1 MPVRVLHFS
10 DAHIDSASG
19 GKKDPKTG
27 LSVRIIDFLKALDQ
41 IVDCAIDEKVD
52 IVLFAGDAYRNPT
65 PVPTYQREWGK
76 RMKRLSNAHIPVLM
90 LIGNHDI
97 SPAGGRASA
106 LQEYDTL
113 EVPYL
118 HLAKTIRLWKP
129 EDLHDVP
136 VQILTVPWVSK
147 STMISALG
155 LQRLTSDELY
165 TRLEDEISERIR
177 ASMEEI
183 DSGIPAVM
191 LAHYAVPGASYPN
204 RQAVSLGR
212 EVMLSAGL
220 VKDNCFSYTALGHIH
235 KYQNLN
241 TGEQP
246 PVIFSG
252 SIERVNFGETDEEKG
267 FVIADIE
274 NHHTVYSFRKI
285 SGRKFFNRE
294 LTIQKAETFQQEVMQ
309 VLPESRDVEDAM
321 IRLTINYPREWDTF
335 LDENELRKYMDKA
348 LEFHLIRKTTQI
360 QRIRVLGDEGISSL
374 DPPEL
379 LKKYCEMNSF
389 ETEETEMLM
398 AQAAPFFENEYR

>member
-19 GKKDPKTG
+19 GKKDPETG

-41 IVDCAIDEKVD
+41 IVDCAIDEKVQ

-76 RMKRLSNAHIPVLM
+76 RMKRLSNARIPLLM
-90 LIGNHDI
+90 LTGNHDI

-136 VQILTVPWVSK
+136 VQVLTVPWVSK
-147 STMISALG
+147 SSMISALG
-155 LQRLTSDELY
+155 LQRLTSDEIY
-165 TRLEDEISERIR
+165 ARLEDEISERIR

-183 DSGIPAVM
+183 DPDIPVIM
-191 LAHYAVPGASYPN
+191 MAHYAVPGASYPN
-204 RQAVSLGR
+204 RQAVTLGR

-220 VKDNCFSYTALGHIH
+220 VKDSRFSYSALGHIH
-235 KYQNLN
+235 KYQDLN
-241 TGEQP
+241 SGEQP

-267 FVIADIE
+267 FVLAEIE
-274 NHHTVYSFRKI
+274 NHHASYTFRKI
-285 SGRKFFNRE
+285 NGRKFFNWE
-294 LTIQKAETFQQEVMQ
+294 ITIQKVETFQQEVMNT
-309 VLPESRDVEDAM
+309 LPEPRDIEDAM
-321 IRLTINYPREWDTF
+321 IRLTIIYPREWETF

-348 LEFHLIRKTTQI
+348 LEFHLVRKTTQS
-360 QRIRVLGDEGISSL
+360 QRIRFMGNEGVSSL
-374 DPPEL
+374 KPLEL
-379 LKKYCEMNSF
+379 LNKYCEMNSF
-389 ETEETEMLM
+389 ETKETEALM
-398 AQAAPFFENEYR
+398 AQAASFFENENQ